1 MYVADPGILSVYAS
15 GRGTA
20 ISLNIGDGVAHTT
33 TVFEGTDKIVLLFF
47 FQLITYLRSF
57 YPECRKSSRFCWTR
71 SDRLFC

>member
-47 FQLITYLRSF
+47 F
-57 YPECRKSSRFCWTR
+57 
-71 SDRLFC
+71 